1 MPSGVDALGGGRP
14 GAERLGQQQQ
24 RDEDGERRLL
34 TLVVVL
40 AFSMNMVARGVSET
54 FAVFLL
60 PVQAALEVTRSEMTG
75 VYSVYMLVHGLG
87 APFMGLIFDRFGARA
102 SYGLGVLAMGLGVLG
117 AGYVTTLWQYYLC
130 IGVLVGIGVAALGM
144 VSASGLLS
152 RWFTR
157 RLGSVMGFAYAALG
171 AGVLVLTPLT
181 QVLLQSNDW
190 RTVYIML
197 GVGILALLLPLA
209 LLPLGRMNRGSA
221 IWRRTRAGTPG
232 QRSGPGIA
240 QAIRNQAFWGLFF
253 VFFFTGFAAYAI
265 LPQSVAYLIE
275 NGIDPLQAATAF
287 GLTGMLSV
295 FGMMSIGWLADRFG
309 QRLMVTVSY
318 LFSLTGITCIIL
330 VAWMPSLVLVYG
342 FVLFFGISQG
352 ARGPIVSTLVA
363 VLFPGGGIGSIY
375 GVITTGLGLGAAL
388 GAWLSGLLKEMT
400 DAYLLSFSIAWA
412 ASFAGLLQFW
422 LVPALS
428 DIAASRGGRAA
439 QERET

>member
-1 MPSGVDALGGGRP
+1 MGEQRKGGE
-14 GAERLGQQQQ
+14 A
-24 RDEDGERRLL
+24 DERRLI

-40 AFSMNMVARGVSET
+40 TFGMNMVARGVSET

-60 PVQAALEVTRSEMTG
+60 PVQGSLGVTRSEMTG

-87 APFMGLIFDRFGARA
+87 APIMGLIFDRLGARA
-102 SYGLGVLAMGLGVLG
+102 SYGLGVLAMGSGVLG
-117 AGYVTTLWQYYLC
+117 AGYVTALWQYYLC

-157 RLGSVMGFAYAALG
+157 RLGSVMGLAYAALG

-181 QVLLQSNDW
+181 QVMLQRHDW

-197 GVGILALLLPLA
+197 GAGILALLLPVVV
-209 LLPLGRMNRGSA
+209 LPLGRMSRGSA
-221 IWRRTRAGTPG
+221 TWNRGRAAAPG
-232 QRSGPGIA
+232 GRSGPGIA
-240 QAIRNQAFWGLFF
+240 QAFRSQAFWGLFF
-253 VFFFTGFAAYAI
+253 VFFFTGFAAYAV

-275 NGIDPLQAATAF
+275 NGIEPLQAATAF

-295 FGMMSIGWLADRFG
+295 VGMMSIGWLADRFG
-309 QRLMVTVSY
+309 RRLMVTVSY

-330 VAWMPSLVLVYG
+330 IAWMPSLVLVYG
-342 FVLFFGISQG
+342 FILFFGISQG

-363 VLFPGGGIGSIY
+363 LLFPGGGIGSIY

-412 ASFAGLLQFW
+412 ASFAGMLQFW
-422 LVPALS
+422 LVPALAG
-428 DIAASRGGRAA
+428 AATGSEGGRDPVPGKGG
-439 QERET
+439 

>member
-1 MPSGVDALGGGRP
+1 MSRI
-14 GAERLGQQQQ
+14 RQ
-24 RDEDGERRLL
+24 RRGDEAGERRLI
-34 TLVVVL
+34 TLVVAL
-40 AFSMNMVARGVSET
+40 TFGMNMVARGVSET

-60 PVQAALEVTRSEMTG
+60 PMQDALDVTRSEMTG

-102 SYGLGVLAMGLGVLG
+102 SYGLGVVAMGTGVLG
-117 AGYVTTLWQYYLC
+117 AGYVTALWQYYLC

-157 RLGSVMGFAYAALG
+157 RLGSVMGLAYAALG

-181 QVLLQSNDW
+181 QILLERNDW
-190 RTVYIML
+190 RDVYLML
-197 GVGILALLLPLA
+197 GAGILALLFPA
-209 LLPLGRMNRGSA
+209 AFLPLGRMSRGSGL
-221 IWRRTRAGTPG
+221 WRRTRSGPAGE
-232 QRSGPGIA
+232 RSGPGIA

-253 VFFFTGFAAYAI
+253 VFFFTGFATYAI

-275 NGIDPLQAATAF
+275 NGIDPVPAATAF

-295 FGMMSIGWLADRFG
+295 FGMMSIGWLSERFG

-318 LFSLTGITCIIL
+318 LCSLTGITCLIL
-330 VAWMPSLVLVYG
+330 IAWTPSLILVYG

-352 ARGPIVSTLVA
+352 ARGPVVSTLVA

-375 GVITTGLGLGAAL
+375 GVITTGIGIGAAL
-388 GAWLSGLLKEMT
+388 GAWLSGLLKEVT
-400 DAYLLSFSIAWA
+400 DAYLLSFSLAWA
-412 ASFAGLLQFW
+412 ASFAGMLQFW
-422 LVPALS
+422 LVPALGS
-428 DIAASRGGRAA
+428 LSSTPAGRSTQTPQKGG
-439 QERET
+439 